1 MLTITIP
8 EKELFDESNASF
20 IVLPETEL
28 HLEHSLISLSK
39 WESKWK
45 KPYLS
50 KDEHSKEEI
59 LDYICFMCIDKKPV
73 NYDVIKNLTY
83 NEYKEILEYIGDPYT
98 ATKIYDRRPQRGGK
112 QEIYTSEVLYYFM
125 IYYGIPWEAEKW
137 HLNRLLTLIR
147 ICGIKGGTTNQSMD
161 MNAIFA
167 QNRALNAA
175 RRTPR

>member
-8 EKELFDESNASF
+8 GKELFDETNGSF
-20 IVLPETEL
+20 IELPETEL

-50 KDEHSKEEI
+50 KEEHSKEEI
-59 LDYICFMCIDKKPV
+59 LDYIYCMSMDKNI
-73 NYDVIKNLTY
+73 NYNVVQHMGFE
-83 NEYKEILEYIGDPYT
+83 EYKKILEYIADSHT
-98 ATKIYDRRPQRGGK
+98 ATKIYDRRPHKGGK
-112 QEIYTSEVLYYFM
+112 SEIYTSEVLYYLM
-125 IYYGIPWEAEKW
+125 IYYGIPWAAEKW
-137 HLNRLLTLIR
+137 HLNRLITLVKV
-147 ICGIKGGTTNQSMD
+147 CGIKGGTTNQAMD